1 MQGLNK
7 GNLKI
12 LFIMQSST
20 SSSSNDKD
28 KVVYFGVINI
38 NENGR
43 NIGAVD
49 AWRSVITK
57 KILCEEKRLGILDI
71 TEEIGMP
78 TINDK
83 EVWAMTVNR
92 HRKGKDRWKLIKIKE
107 GEKQVNFLDT
117 DDETKISANVENL
130 SIKDPDWWSF
140 LVSKNINK
148 SIEISKE
155 ILQK

>member
-1 MQGLNK
+1 MQYP
-7 GNLKI
+7 
-12 LFIMQSST
+12 T
-20 SSSSNDKD
+20 SPSPNYKD

-49 AWRSVITK
+49 VWRSVITK

-83 EVWAMTVNR
+83 EVWAVAVNR

-107 GEKQVNFLDT
+107 GEKQVNFIDT
-117 DDETKISANVENL
+117 DDETKITANLENL
-130 SIKDPDWWSF
+130 KIIDNDWWSF